1 MHNKV
6 LVILLIFTT
15 IFECQSQEL
24 LTKEEAVQLALK
36 KNFNIKIAENN
47 IRIAEGNASKDNLGY
62 KPTVTVNAGANYN
75 LDNPT
80 AIFQDGREVSLNFAP
95 SNSES
100 IAANVNYV
108 LFDGFNRQY
117 NLERN
122 QASVSVS
129 QLNAR
134 LALES
139 ILLQLFQAYYDIA
152 RLEVDYDNL
161 EEILSISKDRL
172 KRAEF
177 SFVYGTVTSLD
188 VSNAEVDVNTDSIAI
203 LNQSLLLTNARNNLE
218 FILNSRLPDNF
229 DVETSVVFAPLIT
242 KEDYIDGLK
251 ATNVN
256 LLLAASDISL
266 SEIDERLTMTT
277 KLPTVNLSAD
287 YGLNRSKNNPA
298 SFLDRVNSNG
308 LTGGVSLSWA
318 AFDGGRRKIQE
329 QNAKIN
335 RLNQGLNYDLI
346 YEQVLRDFENAWSDY
361 QNRLRVWN
369 ALEQNVVTSRL
380 NFERSEEKYRLRQ
393 ITNIE
398 FRQAQ
403 SNLINALTAQNRAKY
418 DAKLSELLVY
428 NIAGKIQEAVY

>member
-1 MHNKV
+1 MRNKF
-6 LVILLIFTT
+6 LFILFTL
-15 IFECQSQEL
+15 FVVVEGQSQDI

-62 KPTVTVNAGANYN
+62 KPTVTVSGGANYN
-75 LDNPT
+75 LDNST

-100 IAANVNYV
+100 ISANANYV
-108 LFDGFNRQY
+108 LFDGFNRQF

-122 QASVSVS
+122 QTSVSVS

-134 LALES
+134 LALENV
-139 ILLQLFQAYYDIA
+139 LLQLFQAYYEIA
-152 RLEVDYDNL
+152 RLEVDYNNL
-161 EEILSISKDRL
+161 VEILSISKDRL
-172 KRAEF
+172 ERAKF
-177 SFVYGTVTSLD
+177 SFTYGTATSLD

-203 LNQSLLLTNARNNLE
+203 LNQNLLLVNARNNLE

-229 DVETSVVFAPLIT
+229 SVETGVVFAPLIA
-242 KEDYIDGLK
+242 KKDYIEGLK

-256 LLLAASDISL
+256 LQLAASDIAL
-266 SEIDERLTMTT
+266 SEIDERLTMTS
-277 KLPTVNLSAD
+277 KLPTISLSAD

-308 LTGGVSLSWA
+308 LTGGLSVSWA
-318 AFDGGRRKIQE
+318 AFDGGRRKVQE

-335 RLNQGLNYDLI
+335 RLNQGLNYDLL

-361 QNRLRVWN
+361 QNRLRVWD
-369 ALEQNVVTSRL
+369 ALEQNVITSRF

-418 DAKLSELLVY
+418 DAKLSELQVY
-428 NIAGKIQEAVY
+428 SIAGKIQEAVY

>member
-1 MHNKV
+1 MRTKV
-6 LVILLIFTT
+6 LVVLLLFTAA
-15 IFECQSQEL
+15 FECQSQDL

-100 IAANVNYV
+100 IAATANYV

-122 QASVSVS
+122 LTSVSVS

-134 LALES
+134 LALEN

-177 SFVYGTVTSLD
+177 SFIYGAVTSLD

-229 DVETSVVFAPLIT
+229 DVETSVVFAPLIA

-266 SEIDERLTMTT
+266 SEIDERLTMTS
-277 KLPTVNLSAD
+277 KLPTVSLNAD
-287 YGLNRSKNNPA
+287 YGFNRSKNNPA

-308 LTGGVSLSWA
+308 LTGGLSVNWA

-361 QNRLRVWN
+361 QNRLHVWN

-428 NIAGKIQEAVY
+428 SIAGKIQEAVY